1 MRSGAIATTL
11 SSEAYHIIRQ
21 RILRG
26 EVVIGQVISRRK
38 LAAELG
44 MSFLPISE
52 ALQKL
57 EFEGLLESR
66 PRAGTRVRIPSRQ
79 DVYGH
84 YVLREAL
91 EVQAAR
97 LFCEVATTE
106 QRDELKRLA
115 IRVDG
120 LAAASDAARI
130 DFLTHHE
137 RFHRRI
143 AECSRCPSLVDA
155 IEKTHALSSTW
166 LCVAKPDPTNLAPG
180 RHESIA
186 AALCGI
192 DPLAASESMRAHIVQ
207 ARELLL
213 KRLEPYFKL
222 LRSRPKTFSRNPKLF
237 AMPLPAVPIV
247 VV

>member
-1 MRSGAIATTL
+1 MRTGSEITTL

-26 EVVIGQVISRRK
+26 EVVLGQVISRRK

-79 DVYGH
+79 DVAGH

-97 LFCEVATTE
+97 LFCEVASPE
-106 QRDELKRLA
+106 QREEIKKLA
-115 IRVDG
+115 LRVDA
-120 LAAASDAARI
+120 LSSATDAGRH
-130 DFLTHHE
+130 DFLINHE
-137 RFHRRI
+137 KMHRRI
-143 AECSRCPSLVDA
+143 AEGSRCVALVDA
-155 IEKTHALSSTW
+155 IERTHALASTW
-166 LCVAKPDPTNLAPG
+166 LCVTGPEDNQLIQG
-180 RHESIA
+180 RHE
-186 AALCGI
+186 ALALAVCGK
-192 DPLAASESMRAHIVQ
+192 DPEVASDAVRAHIGQ
-207 ARELLL
+207 ARDSLLR
-213 KRLEPYFKL
+213 RLEPYFKL
-222 LRSRPKTFSRNPKLF
+222 NRNRSKTFSRNPKLF
-237 AMPLPAVPIV
+237 GMPAPLPPIN
-247 VV
+247 

>member
-1 MRSGAIATTL
+1 MRTGAEATTL
-11 SSEAYHIIRQ
+11 SGEAYNIIRQ

-26 EVVIGQVISRRK
+26 EVVMGQVISRRK

-79 DVYGH
+79 DVFGH

-97 LFCEVATTE
+97 LFCEVATPE
-106 QRDELKRLA
+106 QREELKRLA

-120 LAAASDAARI
+120 LSGADSARN

-137 RFHRRI
+137 RLHRRI
-143 AECSRCPSLVDA
+143 AEGSRCPALVDA

-166 LCVAKPDPTNLAPG
+166 LCVTRPDPNSLAPG
-180 RHESIA
+180 RHERVVA
-186 AALCGI
+186 AVCGNN
-192 DPLAASESMRAHIVQ
+192 PEAASEAMRSHIVQ

-222 LRSRPKTFSRNPKLF
+222 QRNRSKTFSRNPKLF
-237 AMPLPAVPIV
+237 AIPMPPPAA
-247 VV
+247 

>member
-1 MRSGAIATTL
+1 MQTGGQATTL

-26 EVVIGQVISRRK
+26 EVVLGQVISRRK

-79 DVYGH
+79 DVAGH

-97 LFCEVATTE
+97 LFCEVASAE
-106 QRDELKRLA
+106 QRDEIKKLA
-115 IRVDG
+115 LRVDALSG
-120 LAAASDAARI
+120 ATDAGRSE
-130 DFLTHHE
+130 FLVSHE
-137 RFHRRI
+137 KLHRRI
-143 AECSRCPSLVDA
+143 AEGSRCVALVDA
-155 IEKTHALSSTW
+155 IERTHALASTW
-166 LCVAKPDPTNLAPG
+166 LCVTAPDDIQLTQG
-180 RHESIA
+180 RHEALVA
-186 AALCGI
+186 AVCGH
-192 DPLAASESMRAHIVQ
+192 DPEAASVAVRAHIFQ
-207 ARELLL
+207 ARESLLR
-213 KRLEPYFKL
+213 RLEPYFKL
-222 LRSRPKTFSRNPKLF
+222 NRNRSKTFSRNPKLF
-237 AMPLPAVPIV
+237 GMPAPIPAVN
-247 VV
+247 